1 MQGSQQY
8 KFHCCLST
16 FVKYANSFTSTLS
29 QYVNEPYRFA
39 DELSKKTNGF
49 ITNESIHE
57 VQTKKSQKRS
67 CGKRALTYP
76 LLCCILGDV
85 HV

>member
-1 MQGSQQY
+1 VQGSQQY
-8 KFHCCLST
+8 KFHCCLSA
-16 FVKYANSFTSTLS
+16 FVKDANSFTSTLS
-29 QYVNEPYRFA
+29 QYVNEPHRFA

-57 VQTKKSQKRS
+57 AQTKQSQKRS
-67 CGKRALTYP
+67 RGKTPLTYP